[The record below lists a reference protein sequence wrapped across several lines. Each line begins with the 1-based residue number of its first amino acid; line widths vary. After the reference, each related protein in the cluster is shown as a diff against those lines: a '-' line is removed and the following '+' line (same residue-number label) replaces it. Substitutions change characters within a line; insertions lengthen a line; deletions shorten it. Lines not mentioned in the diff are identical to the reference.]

1 MKKTLTYF
9 KGTLKIAV
17 SCDMKRISRRV
28 NFVVKKVELIFIYF
42 IEKGL
47 EIDFFFLRQSSFF

>member
-17 SCDMKRISRRV
+17 SCDMKE
-28 NFVVKKVELIFIYF
+28 FLEELIFY
-42 IEKGL
+42 KKL
-47 EIDFFFLRQSSFF
+47 N